1 MASTRNINTPGNY
14 CMEQNQYSNS
24 SRWNLYPHS
33 SHGNA
38 YDTCIPGNGLLQGQ
52 INSSQLSY
60 NNINIE
66 SFLFGIDVTNLTKPE
81 FPCLTP
87 EIRNLKQLNI
97 FPSRPTYIPEK
108 LIVSKKNRPFDY

>member
-14 CMEQNQYSNS
+14 CMEQNQYANQ
-24 SRWNLYPHS
+24 SRWSLYPQS
-33 SHGNA
+33 SGGNA
-38 YDTCIPGNGLLQGQ
+38 YHTGIPGNGLLPGQ

-66 SFLFGIDVTNLTKPE
+66 SFLFGIDLTNLTKQE

-87 EIRNLKQLNI
+87 EIKRLEQVNI
-97 FPSRPTYIPEK
+97 FPNRTTYIPEK
-108 LIVSKKNRPFDY
+108 LIISKNNRPFEY

>member
-14 CMEQNQYSNS
+14 CMEQNQYSKS
-24 SRWNLYPHS
+24 CRWNLYPNS

-38 YDTCIPGNGLLQGQ
+38 YNTGIPGNGLLQGR

-60 NNINIE
+60 NNTNIE

-81 FPCLTP
+81 FSCLTP
-87 EIRNLKQLNI
+87 EIKKMDQINI

-108 LIVSKKNRPFDY
+108 LIVSTTNRPFEY

>member
-1 MASTRNINTPGNY
+1 MASTRNRNTPGNY
-14 CMEQNQYSNS
+14 CLEQKQYSNS
-24 SRWNLYPHS
+24 FTWSLYPNS
-33 SHGNA
+33 SHGNS

-81 FPCLTP
+81 FNCLTP
-87 EIRNLKQLNI
+87 EIKKLEQLNI
-97 FPSRPTYIPEK
+97 FPSRATYIPEK
-108 LIVSKKNRPFDY
+108 LIISKSNRPFEY